1 MTKSNGI
8 KSLKQAAK
16 LLNKH
21 APDGESL
28 AYINP
33 EEGRVLKARGGSGIM
48 TLAGVPTY
56 GLWDTIVDYG
66 KKALKYAP
74 KVMDF
79 FGSPAEAAT
88 PPYFPNYGSPNQ
100 MNPYFN
106 IDDRSPNIN
115 YDYPPYNQSTSQ
127 HPTEMLE
134 MANVRDTGSGNFLTD
149 LAKGAWTGIK
159 ERYSDPKNIAGDL
172 GKAWLTVESYK
183 GQKDLNKFEQDKY
196 DRALAD
202 IAAGEAQFAGN
213 IGASPLEITNM
224 PSETDIASF
233 TDVTL
238 PTMKTTAVAEGGR
251 IGFNKGSKKKNWKTT
266 LSDIEERMPEWMVYA
281 LMSGM
286 GAVPFLDKFKKGGRI
301 GYNMGGIDTP
311 FQGIGALN
319 PRMGYQDAGEV
330 VEKTFSEGV
339 EQQFPS
345 DALGA
350 INVNEEQ
357 MAVISDMNNKGMDTS
372 LISTISGVDEDT
384 VIRYIRTLNAQAH
397 GGRIGYAN
405 GTPEIPEGFL
415 EDLKRKNLHK
425 KLEEYLRRKEEYER
439 RKNLATTQE
448 AAQGGRIGYKKASH
462 PLDGVAIETFGM
474 TFENLNPLQQIVI
487 TESQHQAKGPPINP
501 QIIQEWIDMGGAEGS
516 YPTPQDYFE
525 DYYGDISMAK
535 GGRIGAEKGGIMPL
549 LDMGGME
556 KDYRQDGGF
565 VPIGRKEKADDVP
578 ARLSKNEFVF
588 TADAVKAAGGGDIDQ
603 GAQRMYNVMKNLEA
617 GGQISQQSQGKR

>member
-8 KSLKQAAK
+8 ASLKQAAK
-16 LLNKH
+16 LLNRH

-33 EEGRVLKARGGSGIM
+33 EEGRVLRARGGSGIM

-66 KKALKYAP
+66 KKALKYINPITELFAGETDQRP
-74 KVMDF
+74 ANLGDYGGSIAQSYRPPNLGDYGQSMDF
-79 FGSPAEAAT
+79 MT
-88 PPYFPNYGSPNQ
+88 PNK
-100 MNPYFN
+100 
-106 IDDRSPNIN
+106 
-115 YDYPPYNQSTSQ
+115 
-127 HPTEMLE
+127 
-134 MANVRDTGSGNFLTD
+134 GNFIKD

-202 IAAGEAQFAGN
+202 IAAGEAEFASN
-213 IGASPLEITNM
+213 IGAAPLEITNM
-224 PSETDIASF
+224 PTETDIASF

-238 PTMKTTAVAEGGR
+238 PSMTTTAVAE
-251 IGFNKGSKKKNWKTT
+251 
-266 LSDIEERMPEWMVYA
+266 
-281 LMSGM
+281 
-286 GAVPFLDKFKKGGRI
+286 GGRI

-330 VEKTFSEGV
+330 VEKTFSEEEV
-339 EQQFPS
+339 KQEFPS

-357 MAVISDMNNKGMDTS
+357 MAIISDMKDKGMDTS

-384 VIRYIRTLNAQAH
+384 VIRYIRTLNAQAQ

-425 KLEEYLRRKEEYER
+425 KLEEYLKRKEEYER

-448 AAQGGRIGYKKASH
+448 AAQ
-462 PLDGVAIETFGM
+462 
-474 TFENLNPLQQIVI
+474 
-487 TESQHQAKGPPINP
+487 
-501 QIIQEWIDMGGAEGS
+501 
-516 YPTPQDYFE
+516 
-525 DYYGDISMAK
+525 

-588 TADAVKAAGGGDIDQ
+588 TADAVRAAGGGDIDQ